1 MIVKA
6 ARDTINAAIRLKR
19 MVFTLGSILVPIY
32 KPNIAVGKSCATL
45 IKRSIVTIPKYEKAP
60 TLVIPIKT
68 K

>member
-19 MVFTLGSILVPIY
+19 VAFTLGSTLVPIY
-32 KPNIAVGKSCATL
+32 KPNIAVGKSIATL
-45 IKRSIVTIPKYEKAP
+45 IKRSIVTIPRYEKAP
-60 TLVIPIKT
+60 TLAIPMKT